1 MLDPF
6 PAIKCKRSPGCAHR
20 SGPVRRLGL
29 RLVKSER
36 VTYWV
41 AVQVPLPPVTPKP
54 TCKAAPVKL
63 AT

>member
-6 PAIKCKRSPGCAHR
+6 PAIKRKRPPGRAHR
-20 SGPVRRLGL
+20 SGAARRLDL
-29 RLVKSER
+29 QLVKSER